1 MLISRR
7 LVCSRHAVGSTYVHL
22 LVAITAHGFG
32 HAAQV
37 APIINSLRERL
48 PALQVTLLSSL
59 PESFLNERIRG
70 EFQRI
75 DRAPDF
81 GLVMHSALAID
92 LESSAANYAGL
103 HTNWQRRV
111 DEEARQLSALAPD
124 LVLADVPYLTLAAAA
139 QAGIPAVA
147 LCSLN
152 WADIYRHYFLD
163 HEEASQVL
171 GHMEAAYQSAQAF
184 LCPEPSMPMQF
195 LENRVSIGPIAVQGC
210 NRREEL
216 IQQLGLKSECS
227 LVLVAPGGVAT
238 RFGIENWPQDQAIH
252 WLVSESWQVKHPD
265 ASPLEHTG
273 LGFPDLVSSC
283 DAVLG
288 KCGYGT
294 VTECV
299 LNGTP
304 LMYIPRPDWP
314 EEQSLL
320 QWLDAHA
327 AAVEVAPG
335 CLVTGEFS
343 SMVRKARSGT
353 VKSPVA
359 TGINQAADYLY
370 GLLS

>member
-1 MLISRR
+1 
-7 LVCSRHAVGSTYVHL
+7 VHL

-37 APIINSLRERL
+37 APVINRLRERL
-48 PALQVTLLSSL
+48 PALRVTLLSSL
-59 PESFLNERIRG
+59 PESLLNERIKG
-70 EFQRI
+70 DFQRI

-92 LESSAANYAGL
+92 LEASAAAYVDL
-103 HTNWQRRV
+103 HVSWQRQV
-111 DEEARQLSALAPD
+111 DEEARQLSSLAPD
-124 LVLADVPYLTLAAAA
+124 LVLADVPYLTLAAAS

-152 WADIYRHYFLD
+152 WADIYRHYFLNGK
-163 HEEASQVL
+163 EAFQVL

-195 LENRVSIGPIAVQGC
+195 LDNRVSIGPIAVRGC

-216 IQQLGLKSECS
+216 IQQLGLKPEYS

-238 RFGIENWPQDQAIH
+238 RFAIENWPQGQAIH
-252 WLVSESWQVKHPD
+252 WLVSDSWQVKHPD
-265 ASPLEHTG
+265 ASPLENTG
-273 LGFPDLVSSC
+273 LSFPDLVSSV

-314 EEQSLL
+314 EERSLL
-320 QWLDAHA
+320 QWLDAHG
-327 AAVEVAPG
+327 AAVELASE
-335 CLVTGEFS
+335 CLVTGEFKGV
-343 SMVRKARSGT
+343 VRRARSRT
-353 VKSPVA
+353 VKSPTA
-359 TGINQAADYLY
+359 TGVNQAADHLY

>member
-1 MLISRR
+1 
-7 LVCSRHAVGSTYVHL
+7 VHL

-37 APIINSLRERL
+37 APVINSLRERL
-48 PALQVTLLSSL
+48 PALQVTLVSSL

-92 LESSAANYAGL
+92 LESSAANYADL
-103 HTNWQRRV
+103 HANWQRRV
-111 DEEARQLSALAPD
+111 DEEARRLSALAPD

-139 QAGIPAVA
+139 QVGIPAVA

-152 WADIYRHYFLD
+152 WADIYRHYFPD
-163 HEEASQVL
+163 RKEASQVL
-171 GHMEAAYQSAQAF
+171 ADIESAYQSAQVF

-195 LENRVSIGPIAVQGC
+195 LGNRVSIGPIAAQGR

-216 IQQLGLKSECS
+216 FQQLGLKPEVS
-227 LVLVAPGGVAT
+227 LVLVAPGGVET
-238 RFGIENWPQDQAIH
+238 RFAIENWPEGQTVH
-252 WLVSESWQVKHPD
+252 WLVSEGWQVKHPD
-265 ASPLEHTG
+265 ASPFEHTG
-273 LGFPDLVSSC
+273 LSFPDLVRSC

-314 EEQSLL
+314 EERTLL
-320 QWLDAHA
+320 QWLDAHD
-327 AAVEVAPG
+327 AAVELVPE
-335 CLVTGEFS
+335 CLVTGEFKGV
-343 SMVRKARSGT
+343 VRRARSRMIKPT
-353 VKSPVA
+353 EA
-359 TGINQAADYLY
+359 TGVSQAADYLY
-370 GLLS
+370 GLLL

>member
-1 MLISRR
+1 
-7 LVCSRHAVGSTYVHL
+7 VHL
-22 LVAITAHGFG
+22 LVAVTAHGFG

-92 LESSAANYAGL
+92 LESSADAYADL
-103 HTNWQRRV
+103 HANWQQRV
-111 DEEARQLSALAPD
+111 DEEARRLSVLAPD

-152 WADIYRHYFLD
+152 WADIYRHYFPD
-163 HEEASQVL
+163 RKEAPQVL
-171 GHMEAAYQSAQAF
+171 AHMESAYQSARAF
-184 LCPEPSMPMQF
+184 LCPEPSMPMRF
-195 LENRVSIGPIAVQGC
+195 LDNRLSIGPIAVQGRQ
-210 NRREEL
+210 RRDDL
-216 IQQLGLKSECS
+216 VHRLGLNPEHA
-227 LVLVAPGGVAT
+227 LVLVAPGGVDM
-238 RFGIENWPQDQAIH
+238 RFAIENWPTDQAIH
-252 WLVSESWQVKHPD
+252 WLVSERWQVRHPD

-273 LGFPDLVSSC
+273 LGFTDLVSSC
-283 DAVLG
+283 DAVVG

-294 VTECV
+294 VAECV

-304 LMYIPRPDWP
+304 LLYIPRPDWP
-314 EEQSLL
+314 EEQVLL
-320 QWLDAHA
+320 QWLDAHGA
-327 AAVEVAPG
+327 AIELAPE
-335 CLVTGEFS
+335 CLVTGEFKS
-343 SMVRKARSGT
+343 IVQRAKSGT
-353 VKSPVA
+353 VQSPAA
-359 TGINQAADYLY
+359 TGISQAADYLF

>member
-1 MLISRR
+1 M
-7 LVCSRHAVGSTYVHL
+7 HL

-37 APIINSLRERL
+37 TPVINRLRERL
-48 PALQVTLLSSL
+48 PALRVTLLSSL
-59 PESFLNERIRG
+59 PEAFLNERIKG

-81 GLVMHSALAID
+81 GLKMHSALAID
-92 LESSAANYAGL
+92 LEASAAAYADL
-103 HTNWQRRV
+103 HTSWQQRV
-111 DEEARQLSALAPD
+111 DEEARQLSSLAPD
-124 LVLADVPYLTLAAAA
+124 LVLADVPYLTLAAAS
-139 QAGIPAVA
+139 QAGVPAVA

-152 WADIYRHYFLD
+152 WADIYRHYFLKRK
-163 HEEASQVL
+163 EASQVL

-195 LENRVSIGPIAVQGC
+195 LDNRVSIGLIAVQGR
-210 NRREEL
+210 NRREAL
-216 IQQLGLKSECS
+216 IQQLGLKPETS

-238 RFGIENWPQDQAIH
+238 RFAIENWPQGQAIH

-265 ASPLEHTG
+265 ASPLEYTG
-273 LGFPDLVSSC
+273 FSFPDLVSSC

-294 VTECV
+294 VAECV

-314 EEQSLL
+314 EERSLL
-320 QWLDAHA
+320 QWLDAQG
-327 AAVEVAPG
+327 AAVGLAPE
-335 CLVTGEFS
+335 CLATGEFED
-343 SMVRKARSGT
+343 VVHAARSRT
-353 VKSPVA
+353 VKSIEA
-359 TGINQAADYLY
+359 TGVSQAADHLY
-370 GLLS
+370 RLLS

>member
-1 MLISRR
+1 M
-7 LVCSRHAVGSTYVHL
+7 HL

-37 APIINSLRERL
+37 APVINLLRERL

-59 PESFLNERIRG
+59 PESFLGERIRG

-75 DRAPDF
+75 ERAPDF

-92 LESSAANYAGL
+92 LEASATAYADL
-103 HTNWQRRV
+103 HASWRRRV
-111 DEEARQLSALAPD
+111 DNEARQLSKLAPD
-124 LVLADVPYLTLAAAA
+124 LVLADVPYLTLAAAS

-152 WADIYRHYFLD
+152 WADIYRHYFLNRK
-163 HEEASQVL
+163 EASQVL

-195 LENRVSIGPIAVQGC
+195 LDNRVSIGPIAVQGR
-210 NRREEL
+210 NRRDEL
-216 IQQLGLKSECS
+216 VQQLGLKPETS
-227 LVLVAPGGVAT
+227 LVLVATGGVAT
-238 RFGIENWPQDQAIH
+238 RFAIENWPEGQAIH
-252 WLVSESWQVKHPD
+252 WLVSASWQVKHPD

-273 LGFPDLVSSC
+273 LSFPDLVSSC

-294 VTECV
+294 VAECV
-299 LNGTP
+299 LNETP
-304 LMYIPRPDWP
+304 LMYIPRTDWP

-320 QWLDAHA
+320 EWLDAHG
-327 AAVEVAPG
+327 AAVELEPER
-335 CLVTGEFS
+335 LVTGELRDVVQTANS
-343 SMVRKARSGT
+343 RT
-353 VKSPVA
+353 VISPAA
-359 TGINQAADYLY
+359 TGASQAADYLY
-370 GLLS
+370 SLLS

>member
-1 MLISRR
+1 M
-7 LVCSRHAVGSTYVHL
+7 HL

-37 APIINSLRERL
+37 APVINLLRERL

-59 PESFLNERIRG
+59 PEPFLSERIRG

-75 DRAPDF
+75 ERAPDF
-81 GLVMHSALAID
+81 GLVMHSALSVD
-92 LESSAANYAGL
+92 LEASAVAYADL
-103 HTNWQRRV
+103 HISWQQRV
-111 DEEARQLSALAPD
+111 DEETRQLSNLAPD
-124 LVLADVPYLTLAAAA
+124 LVLADVPYLTLAAAS

-152 WADIYRHYFLD
+152 WADIYRHYFLNRK
-163 HEEASQVL
+163 EASRVL

-195 LENRVSIGPIAVQGC
+195 LDNRVPVGPIAVQGR

-216 IQQLGLKSECS
+216 IQQLGVKPESS
-227 LVLVAPGGVAT
+227 LVLVAP
-238 RFGIENWPQDQAIH
+238 RFGIENWPEGQAIH

-265 ASPLEHTG
+265 ASPLEQTG
-273 LGFPDLVSSC
+273 FGFTDLVSSC

-320 QWLDAHA
+320 QWLDAHG
-327 AAVEVAPG
+327 AAVELDPER
-335 CLVTGEFS
+335 LVTGELRDV
-343 SMVRKARSGT
+343 VRIANSRT
-353 VKSPVA
+353 VISPAA
-359 TGINQAADYLY
+359 TGADQAANHLY
-370 GLLS
+370 RLLS